1 MGTILSVL
9 IHFLYAF
16 PISIEGVETKDLKMP
31 PELGEHNE
39 EVICEW
45 LNQL

>member
-1 MGTILSVL
+1 MGSEMCIRDRSN
-9 IHFLYAF
+9 IQW
-16 PISIEGVETKDLKMP
+16 VETKDLKMP

-45 LNQL
+45 LN